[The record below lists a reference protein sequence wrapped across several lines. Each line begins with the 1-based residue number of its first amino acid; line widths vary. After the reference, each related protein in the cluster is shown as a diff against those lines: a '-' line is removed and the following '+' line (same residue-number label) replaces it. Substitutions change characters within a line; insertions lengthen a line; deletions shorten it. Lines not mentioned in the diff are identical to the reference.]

1 MIKFVSL
8 NITKGYLY
16 TCIRTAGYFFTCIRT
31 AGYFFTCIR
40 TAGLKALSHVVKIN
54 SGYALEHQDVVID
67 CLEHSDPTIQRKVLY
82 LLYM

>member
-1 MIKFVSL
+1 MIKFLSL
-8 NITKGYLY
+8 NVTKGYLY
-16 TCIRTAGYFFTCIRT
+16 
-31 AGYFFTCIR
+31 TCIR

-67 CLEHSDPTIQRKVLY
+67 CLEHSDPTIQRKVFY

>member
-1 MIKFVSL
+1 MIKFLSL
-8 NITKGYLY
+8 NITKAYLY
-16 TCIRTAGYFFTCIRT
+16 TCNRTAGYL
-31 AGYFFTCIR
+31 YTCIR